1 MKEKETKKQTKETIQ
16 YFQCCKH
23 HLKLIS
29 HKHNESEKKVMV
41 LAVCWTFDHK
51 EVKSLTACLK
61 FNTAKYNISEYFL
74 TNPQWNLHLNK
85 SAMSILLYL
94 SE

>member
-1 MKEKETKKQTKETIQ
+1 MMKEKETKTQTKETIQ

-41 LAVCWTFDHK
+41 LAVC
-51 EVKSLTACLK
+51 
-61 FNTAKYNISEYFL
+61 
-74 TNPQWNLHLNK
+74 
-85 SAMSILLYL
+85 
-94 SE
+94 